1 MARMFRRGMLFAI
14 LPLAVAAAAPTAINS
29 AEIAQIQAYLNGI
42 TTLKAR
48 FVQVAP
54 NGALSQGTA
63 WLDRPG
69 RMRFQYD
76 PPSPLLLV
84 AGHGFVVYHDSSL
97 DQTSNIP
104 LGATPLGILLSDHIR
119 LTGGDVTVTDFRN
132 LPGEILMT
140 VVWNSHPS
148 DGGLTLVF
156 ATNPLSLRRWV
167 VADATGQR
175 TTVTLSD
182 IQLGGKFDQNL
193 FNYVNPDFFKNHQS
207 NG

>member
-1 MARMFRRGMLFAI
+1 MFRRFLLFAL
-14 LPLAVAAAAPTAINS
+14 LPLALAAAAPAATNS
-29 AEIAQIQAYLNGI
+29 AEIAQIQAYLNSI

-54 NGALSQGTA
+54 NGTISQGTA

-84 AGHGFVVYHDSSL
+84 AGHGFVTFHDSGL

-119 LTGGDVTVTDFRN
+119 LTGGDVTVTDLGN

-140 VVWNSHPS
+140 VVWNSHSS
-148 DGGLTLVF
+148 DGSLTLVF
-156 ATNPLSLRRWV
+156 TTNPLTLRQWV
-167 VADATGQR
+167 VTDATGQR
-175 TTVTLSD
+175 TTVTLSG
-182 IQLGGKFDQNL
+182 IQLGGKFDQSL
-193 FNYVNPDFFKNHQS
+193 FNYVNPDFFKNHQG